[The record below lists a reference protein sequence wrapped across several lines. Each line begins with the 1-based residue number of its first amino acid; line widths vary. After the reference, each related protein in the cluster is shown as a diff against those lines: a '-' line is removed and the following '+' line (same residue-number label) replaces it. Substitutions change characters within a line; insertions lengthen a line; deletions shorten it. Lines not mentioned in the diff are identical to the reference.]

1 MLFMQ
6 KPVFLESQQ
15 VTHPSSLI
23 SEIEAG
29 LLAERASISPKFLYD
44 ALGAHLFTAI
54 TLIPEYYPT
63 AVETGLLTQ
72 YKNEIATAVGKNP
85 VLIDLGAGDCKKAA
99 RLFESIQPSSYV
111 AIDFSV
117 DYLKG
122 ALEKLQSQYVDI
134 PMYGIGMD
142 FSQTLT
148 LPTSITQSPR
158 TFFYP
163 GSSIGN
169 FLPAEAERLLKQ
181 IKREAL
187 GGALLL
193 GVDLMKAEH
202 VLQTAYDDPLK
213 ITAAFNLNI
222 LRSVNTIIDSDFDV
236 SHFCH
241 KVVINH
247 SKERVELYLEARID
261 TAVSWQG
268 KQRLFKQGELI
279 HTENSH
285 KYSLA
290 SIQQLLNRSGFQSTK
305 IWTDPRQYYA
315 LIYAH

>member
-1 MLFMQ
+1 MQ
-6 KPVFLESQQ
+6 NPVFLDSHQANQ
-15 VTHPSSLI
+15 PTSLV
-23 SEIEAG
+23 SEIESG
-29 LLAERASISPKFLYD
+29 LLAEAASISPKFLYD

-54 TLIPEYYPT
+54 TFVPEYYPT
-63 AVETGLLTQ
+63 TVEAGLLTQ
-72 YKNEIATAVGKNP
+72 YKNEIAAAVGKNP

-117 DYLKG
+117 DYLKD
-122 ALEKLQSQYVDI
+122 ALEKLQSQHAEI

-142 FSQTLT
+142 FSQTLK
-148 LPTSITQSPR
+148 LPAAISQVPR

-169 FLPAEAERLLKQ
+169 FLPTEAEALLTQ

-187 GGALLL
+187 GGGLLL
-193 GVDLMKAEH
+193 GVDLMKAED
-202 VLQTAYDDPLK
+202 VLHAAYDDPLK

-222 LRSVNTIIDSDFDV
+222 LRSVNAIIESDFDV
-236 SHFCH
+236 SHFAH

-247 SKERVELYLEARID
+247 SKERVELYLEALRA
-261 TAVSWQG
+261 TTVSWHG
-268 KQRLFKQGELI
+268 KQRVFKQGEMI

-285 KYSLA
+285 KYSIA
-290 SIQQLLNRSGFQSTK
+290 SIQDLLNRAGFQSLK
-305 IWTDPRQYYA
+305 VWTDPRQYFA
-315 LIYAH
+315 VIYAH

>member
-1 MLFMQ
+1 MQ
-6 KPVFLESQQ
+6 KPVFLESHQ
-15 VTHPSSLI
+15 VIQSSALF

-29 LLAERASISPKFLYD
+29 LLAEQASISPKFLYD

-54 TLIPEYYPT
+54 TLVPEYYPT

-72 YKNEIATAVGKNP
+72 YTSEIAAAVGPDP

-99 RLFESIQPSSYV
+99 LLFESMRPASYV

-117 DYLKG
+117 DYLKD
-122 ALEKLQSQYVDI
+122 ALEKLQSQHTDI

-142 FSQTLT
+142 FSQTLK
-148 LPTSITQSPR
+148 LPTTISQTPR

-169 FLPAEAERLLKQ
+169 FLPTEAQALLAQ

-187 GGALLL
+187 GGGLLL
-193 GVDLMKAEH
+193 GVDLMKADD
-202 VLQTAYDDPLK
+202 VLQAAYDDPLK

-222 LRSVNTIIDSDFDV
+222 LRSVNAIIDSNFDV
-236 SHFCH
+236 SHFSH
-241 KVVINH
+241 KVMINH
-247 SKERVELYLEARID
+247 SKERVELYLEALRD
-261 TAVSWQG
+261 TSVTWGG

-285 KYSLA
+285 KYSIA
-290 SIQQLLNRSGFQSTK
+290 SIQQLLNRAGFQSLK
-305 IWTDPRQYYA
+305 IWTDAQQYFA
-315 LIYAH
+315 VIYAK

>member
-1 MLFMQ
+1 MQ
-6 KPVFLESQQ
+6 KPVFLDSPQ
-15 VTHPSSLI
+15 VNQPTSLV
-23 SEIEAG
+23 SEIETG
-29 LLAERASISPKFLYD
+29 LLAEKASISPKFLYD

-54 TLIPEYYPT
+54 TFVPEYYPT
-63 AVETGLLTQ
+63 AVEAGLLTQ
-72 YKNEIATAVGKNP
+72 FKSEIAAAVGKNP

-117 DYLKG
+117 DYLKD
-122 ALEKLQSQYVDI
+122 ALEKLQSQHSEI

-142 FSQTLT
+142 FSQTLK
-148 LPTSITQSPR
+148 LPAAISQTPR

-169 FLPAEAERLLKQ
+169 FLPTEAEALLTQ

-187 GGALLL
+187 GGGLLL
-193 GVDLMKAEH
+193 GVDLMKAED
-202 VLQTAYDDPLK
+202 VLHAAYDDPLK

-222 LRSVNTIIDSDFDV
+222 LRSVNAIIDSDFDV
-236 SHFCH
+236 SHFAH

-247 SKERVELYLEARID
+247 SKERVELYLEALRD
-261 TAVSWQG
+261 TVVSWHG
-268 KQRLFKQGELI
+268 KQRVFKAGEMI

-285 KYSLA
+285 KYSIA
-290 SIQQLLNRSGFQSTK
+290 SIQHLLNRADFQSLK
-305 IWTDPRQYYA
+305 VWTDPRQYFA
-315 LIYAH
+315 VIYAQ